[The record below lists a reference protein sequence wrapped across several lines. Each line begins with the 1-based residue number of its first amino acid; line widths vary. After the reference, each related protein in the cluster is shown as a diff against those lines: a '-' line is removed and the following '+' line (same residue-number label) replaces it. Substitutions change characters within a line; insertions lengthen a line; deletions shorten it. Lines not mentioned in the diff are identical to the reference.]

1 MQRGYIKLW
10 RKIFDSGIH
19 QEPVTFTMWIWIL
32 CNVTRKPLNYIVRG
46 QCIKLNTGELI
57 IGRKKLSK
65 ELRVS
70 EQSVRTCLHHLE
82 TWGNITIRPTNRF
95 SIISVINWDIYQETE
110 NTINQQINQEV
121 TSNQPASN
129 QQVTTKQEV
138 KKLRNK
144 RINTILSEDF
154 EKFWGS
160 YPKKIGKAK
169 ALEAWNKKNGNRPSI
184 DLIVLKIE
192 QFKKTD
198 QWSKDGG
205 QFIPHPATWLNRGGW
220 DDEIK
225 VTIKSEREQ
234 WIERH
239 GLNQS

>member
-19 QEPVTFTMWIWIL
+19 QEPMTFTMWIWIL
-32 CNVTRKPLNYIVRG
+32 CHVTRKPLNYIARG
-46 QCIKLNTGELI
+46 QCIKLNPGELI

-110 NTINQQINQEV
+110 IAINQQINQEV

-138 KKLRNK
+138 KKLRK
-144 RINTILSEDF
+144 KEILSKGNGIPNWIPKDLWEDF
-154 EKFWGS
+154 CKMRRS
-160 YPKKIGKAK
+160 IKAPISDR
-169 ALEAWNKKNGNRPSI
+169 AAHNIISELEN
-184 DLIVLKIE
+184 LKSQGYDPCE
-192 QFKKTD
+192 C
-198 QWSKDGG
+198 
-205 QFIPHPATWLNRGGW
+205 
-220 DDEIK
+220 
-225 VTIKSEREQ
+225 
-234 WIERH
+234 
-239 GLNQS
+239 LNQSITRCWRGVFPIRTKFKEEAPTLWDDKK